1 MRLLESG
8 EMYLETILVLSKK
21 TNTVRS
27 IDIAE
32 HMGFSK
38 PAVSR
43 AMAKLKADKY
53 ILMDKDGFIA
63 LTGSGREIAEK
74 IYERHTVL
82 TKLLISIGV
91 DEETAAADACKIEHD
106 ISDKTFEA
114 MKKHSLNYDNTVT
127 FNHNHPSNGWF
138 GQGL

>member
-53 ILMDKDGFIA
+53 ILIDKDGFIA

-114 MKKHSLNYDNTVT
+114 MKKHSLTYNE
-127 FNHNHPSNGWF
+127 
-138 GQGL
+138 

>member
-114 MKKHSLNYDNTVT
+114 MKKHSLKYDK
-127 FNHNHPSNGWF
+127 
-138 GQGL
+138 